1 MKRINKL
8 FNPRLPVA
16 ILLSTVVLAS
26 CTKKFDEI
34 NTDRNA
40 IATVG
45 ASELPFLFAKSRTNF
60 NTKYLELPG
69 CSKPVRRPV
78 CTVFCL
84 YSDLLPIR

>member
-45 ASELPFLFAKSRTNF
+45 ASELPKQNKLQYQISGTTRLLKTCSQTSMHSI
-60 NTKYLELPG
+60 LPVQRLT
-69 CSKPVRRPV
+69 SH
-78 CTVFCL
+78 
-84 YSDLLPIR
+84 PID